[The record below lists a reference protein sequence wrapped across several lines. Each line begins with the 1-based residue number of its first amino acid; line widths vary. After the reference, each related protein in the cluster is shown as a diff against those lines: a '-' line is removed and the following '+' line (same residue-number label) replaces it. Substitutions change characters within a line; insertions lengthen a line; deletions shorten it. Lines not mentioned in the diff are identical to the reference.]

1 MILILGVTSFKSV
14 AQKPTIDLLPAAK
27 NKVHPEAKIDT
38 FVTPNTLFLFESP
51 SPKQETEDGVNSDSI
66 KNGEAETAFRRRNLK
81 MVTLTWP
88 GLHPWFIKNL
98 NPLSFIIRF
107 TALKF

>member
-1 MILILGVTSFKSV
+1 M

-27 NKVHPEAKIDT
+27 NNVHPEAKIDT
-38 FVTPNTLFLFESP
+38 FVTPNTLFMIESP
-51 SPKQETEDGVNSDSI
+51 SPKQETEGGVKSDSI
-66 KNGEAETAFRRRNLK
+66 INGEAERAFKRRNLK

-88 GLHPWFIKNL
+88 GLNPLFFKNP
-98 NPLSFIIRF
+98 NPLSFIIRL